1 MAKTSI
7 IIPARN
13 EQYMSRT
20 VDEVFAKATG
30 EFEVIVVLDGVT
42 TWPLPRKRPNLVIIN
57 KPESEGMRPA
67 INSAAKV
74 ATGKYL
80 MKLDAHCAVGEGF
93 DEVLQEECEDNWIVI
108 PRRYTLDA
116 DTWKPQQKP
125 GKSHMPIDYHYL
137 TCPWTHPKYFVM
149 RDLPWTSRTKARINI
164 PVDETMTFQG
174 PCWFLSANNF
184 HNRLHGMQTEIYG
197 NFCAESQ
204 EFSFKT
210 WLGGG
215 RVIVNKN
222 TWYAHL
228 GNFPGRP
235 HYVSTKEQAWG
246 WGNSA
251 RYWTENKWE
260 ARIHDFDW
268 LIERFWPLPMKDT
281 LHRGERYPWPEN
293 WRDYYEGKLGYMEGV
308 K

>member
-1 MAKTSI
+1 MSKISV
-7 IIPARN
+7 IIPGRN
-13 EQYMSRT
+13 ERYMSRT

-30 EFEVIVVLDGVT
+30 EVEIIVVLDGAT

-57 KPESEGMRPA
+57 KPKTEGMRPA

-80 MKLDAHCAVGEGF
+80 MKLDAHCAIGKGF
-93 DEVLQEECEDNWIVI
+93 DEVLQKVFPRDNWIVV
-108 PRRYTLDA
+108 PRRHNLDG
-116 DTWKPQQKP
+116 DTWKPT
-125 GKSHMPIDYHYL
+125 GRAVDYHYL
-137 TCPWTHPKYFVM
+137 TCPWTHHRYFMM
-149 RDLPWTSRTKARINI
+149 RDLPWMSRTKERIDI
-164 PVDETMTFQG
+164 LIDETMTFQG
-174 PCWFLSANNF
+174 PCWFMSANNF
-184 HNRLHGMQTEIYG
+184 HNRLHGMQTEVYG

-204 EFSFKT
+204 ELALKT

-228 GNFPGRP
+228 GDFPGRP
-235 HYVSTKEQAWG
+235 RYVSIKEQVWG

-260 ARIHDFDW
+260 KRVHDFDW
-268 LIERFWPLPMKDT
+268 LIERFWPLPMKGT
-281 LHRGERYPWPEN
+281 LYYGERYFWPEN
-293 WRDYYEGKLGYMEGV
+293 WRDYYKKGLEGI
-308 K
+308 